1 MKHGRA
7 HCAEVSKHRN
17 ATKTLREPRLAYRTA
32 PSVLSVHARHSIA
45 PHNENHTQTIA
56 PIIAH
61 TQPLHQVPQ
70 HQHPPHLHPR
80 ITPTP
85 TPHRTPIH
93 PLHAPKHLLHTIPL
107 PQRPSICR
115 HTPQRPHTRR
125 IPSRLTHTRLHPHHT
140 QLSHLLHTRQQPTPI
155 PVHAVPHQQC
165 CRTRHPTAIPIQP
178 RRQQPPL
185 VRIRPTQRR
194 PNHPTPTPPRQYT
207 NTTAFR
213 CERMRRISAPPT
225 KLCIKRRVEPY
236 SCAIHQHHRRRKRR
250 VGDLLGDALRC
261 QPTQQRVPAFVRNG
275 LQAVQQGAQSGHRLV
290 RQSFW
295 GEAKEQLAIRGASG
309 SAQQGEGEDE
319 GFGVEGLASFGV
331 RAWMVLGELQDGVID
346 GACGQGAARDGSVLA
361 FRWVEWTQPHSY
373 FRTPSTP
380 LDKP

>member
-1 MKHGRA
+1 M
-7 HCAEVSKHRN
+7 
-17 ATKTLREPRLAYRTA
+17 
-32 PSVLSVHARHSIA
+32 
-45 PHNENHTQTIA
+45 
-56 PIIAH
+56 
-61 TQPLHQVPQ
+61 
-70 HQHPPHLHPR
+70 PPH
-80 ITPTP
+80 TPTP
-85 TPHRTPIH
+85 A
-93 PLHAPKHLLHTIPL
+93 HAPYPEPLDAYPPPPAPHATIPPAPHAPTTDPDTRTRCPPPTML
-107 PQRPSICR
+107 PNPPPHS
-115 HTPQRPHTRR
+115 HTDPTTPPTTAPRPHT
-125 IPSRLTHTRLHPHHT
+125 PD
-140 QLSHLLHTRQQPTPI
+140 PTTP
-155 PVHAVPHQQC
+155 QS
-165 CRTRHPTAIPIQP
+165 
-178 RRQQPPL
+178 
-185 VRIRPTQRR
+185 
-194 PNHPTPTPPRQYT
+194 PNADPPRQYT

-319 GFGVEGLASFGV
+319 GFGVEGLACFGV